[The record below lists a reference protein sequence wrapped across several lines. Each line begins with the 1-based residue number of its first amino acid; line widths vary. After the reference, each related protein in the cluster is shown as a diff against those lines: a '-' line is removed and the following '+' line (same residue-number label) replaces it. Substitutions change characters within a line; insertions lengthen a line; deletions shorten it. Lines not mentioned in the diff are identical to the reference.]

1 MNTLSAFDNS
11 GILSTEQVAALRD
24 ALSGRL
30 LALCFGSGVDSTA
43 MIVALNA
50 AGLRPDV
57 ITFADTGAEKP
68 ETLLHVD
75 AMNRVLAAWGW
86 PLVDVCRKV
95 PQAST
100 GYTDLYGN
108 CLNNETLPS
117 LAFGMKSCS
126 IKWKQIPQDQF
137 LKGAKRGP
145 NARPPHPVWLRA
157 QETGQ
162 RIVKLIG
169 YDCGKADM
177 RRSKALKPADADFDY
192 VYPLQLVGWARRD
205 CVGAIAKALGEDLV
219 PIKSAC
225 FFCPAS
231 KQWEL
236 YWLAANH
243 PELLERALLME
254 RNALTGKH
262 SRFDEIQFGATW
274 EELVRNNS
282 SFPSTSTTVGLG
294 RSFAWNQWA
303 RINDVVDVEF
313 SVRRDPC
320 SRARFAIQSQNM
332 RNADNALDSRTP
344 DVIQV
349 VDVTEGGQHGFER
362 VTAILPAHQAFQ
374 VKKWAEA
381 AQARLKA
388 AA

>member
-1 MNTLSAFDNS
+1 MVRNTV
-11 GILSTEQVAALRD
+11 GILNTDQIEALRE

-30 LALCFGSGVDSTA
+30 LSLCFGAGVDSTA
-43 MIVALNA
+43 MIVALRA
-50 AGLRPDV
+50 AGVRPDV

-68 ETLLHVD
+68 DTLLHVA
-75 AMNRVLAAWGW
+75 AMNQVLNAWGW
-86 PLVDVCRKV
+86 PQIDVCRKV

-100 GYTDLYGN
+100 GYVDLYGN
-108 CLNNETLPS
+108 CIKNETLPS

-126 IKWKQIPQDQF
+126 IKWKQVPQDQF
-137 LKGAKRGP
+137 LKGARRGP
-145 NARPPHPVWLRA
+145 NARPAHPVWLRA

-177 RRSKALKPADADFDY
+177 RRSKGIKSADADFDY
-192 VYPLQLVGWARRD
+192 AYPLQIVGWARRE
-205 CVGAIAKALGEDLV
+205 CVQAISKALGNDLV

-243 PELLERALLME
+243 PDLLERALVLE

-262 SRFDEIQFGATW
+262 SRFDEVRFGASW
-274 EELVRNNS
+274 EQLVRDAAG
-282 SFPSTSTTVGLG
+282 FPSTTTTVGLG

-303 RINDVVDVEF
+303 RINDVVDESF
-313 SVRRDPC
+313 TVRRDQSSC
-320 SRARFAIQSQNM
+320 ERFATLSNSL
-332 RNADNALDSRTP
+332 RDPDNALDSRSAGLIP
-344 DVIQV
+344 A
-349 VDVTEGGQHGFER
+349 VDVT
-362 VTAILPAHQAFQ
+362 AHEQLTL
-374 VKKWAEA
+374 W
-381 AQARLKA
+381 
-388 AA
+388 

>member
-1 MNTLSAFDNS
+1 MSAFDTVRILNS
-11 GILSTEQVAALRD
+11 EQVAALR
-24 ALSGRL
+24 AELSDRL
-30 LALCFGSGVDSTA
+30 LSLCFGSGVDSTA
-43 MIVALNA
+43 MIVALHA
-50 AGLRPDV
+50 AGLRADV

-68 ETLLHVD
+68 ETLRHVD
-75 AMNRVLAAWGW
+75 AMNRVLATWGW
-86 PLVDVCRKV
+86 PLIDICRKV
-95 PQAST
+95 PKAST

-108 CLNNETLPS
+108 CLKNQTLPS

-145 NARPPHPVWLRA
+145 NARPAHPVWQRA
-157 QETGQ
+157 RETEQ

-177 RRSKALKPADADFDY
+177 RRSKGLKPADADFDY
-192 VYPLQLVGWARRD
+192 VYPLQIVRWARRD
-205 CVGAIAKALGEDLV
+205 CVQAISKALGDDLV

-243 PELLERALLME
+243 PELLERALLLE

-262 SRFDEIQFGATW
+262 SRFSEVEFGAAW
-274 EELVRNNS
+274 EELVRS
-282 SFPSTSTTVGLG
+282 DARFPSTTTTIGLG

-303 RINDVVDVEF
+303 WVNRVVDQAF
-313 SVRRDPC
+313 SVRRDQS
-320 SRARFAIQSQNM
+320 SRERFAILSQGL
-332 RNADNALDSRTP
+332 RDSDNALDSRTP
-344 DVIQV
+344 GIIPTVNV
-349 VDVTEGGQHGFER
+349 
-362 VTAILPAHQAFQ
+362 
-374 VKKWAEA
+374 A
-381 AQARLKA
+381 ASEQLELW
-388 AA
+388 